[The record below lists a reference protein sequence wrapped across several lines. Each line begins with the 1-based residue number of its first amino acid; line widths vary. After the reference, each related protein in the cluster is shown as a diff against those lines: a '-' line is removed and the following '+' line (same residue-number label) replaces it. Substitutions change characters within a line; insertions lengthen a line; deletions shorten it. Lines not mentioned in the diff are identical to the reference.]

1 LIDPVPPATGP
12 GDVALGIITVDTAL
26 VVRTWSPWVESVSGI
41 PVARA
46 VGRPLGEVVPEL
58 AARGLLAHFARVAA
72 TGEPHVLAPA
82 FHHYL
87 MACPPAEPSRHF
99 DRMQQLVTLAALLD
113 GDRIA
118 GVMATIEDV
127 TARLDAERTVAEDLR
142 SSDPAV
148 RERAAARLEAAAAV
162 HHPAA
167 FVDVLKTG
175 DWQVRRAA
183 VQGLSRH
190 ASRELLTSLIDA
202 MKHQHHDFNVLGS
215 ALQLLS
221 RLDLDVAG
229 PLAALLRDPDPDLRI
244 QAALALGDQPGP
256 VAGEALMAALDD
268 EHVNVRFQAIESL
281 GRLRWSDA
289 VERLS
294 AIAESGDFFLAFPAV
309 DALSRIED
317 PRVAPRLASLLDDE
331 ALAVPAAEALGRL
344 AGGEVVR
351 PLTRALDRPN
361 APVTNIAS
369 ALATLHDRY
378 ERLYGGGE
386 YIAAEFQAAISP
398 AGAQRV
404 VDAVRT
410 ARGDALRA
418 LVLLLGWAPDGGAE
432 TALVGLLGEAD
443 VRDAALETLVRRG
456 GSPIVSALVQQL
468 ASDDLDVQLAAID
481 ALGRLGDREAA
492 GPLARLLG
500 TNRAVSVA
508 AAGALAHIGDPSVM
522 DRLFGLLSDPDAAV
536 RQAVIGALNS
546 LGHPEMA
553 GRIAVLL
560 AGDDPR
566 GRESAVRIAGYFGY
580 PACLDAVLACCDD
593 PDEGVRR
600 AALEQVPHL
609 LEDRALPMLARVMAT
624 DTPRVRAAAASALGQ
639 VAGSQV
645 ALIAALADED
655 PWVRYF
661 AARSLSAQPD
671 EAALGP
677 LARVA
682 AGDRAPHV
690 RIAAVEAVGQIGGA
704 QSAPLL
710 TAHAEGADSVLAA
723 AAIRALGQVSHP
735 AALPPLL
742 RALKSEDPSIAITAA
757 GALAARGDAEA
768 VRALRWT
775 AGAQAGADV
784 ASVALDAL
792 GRVAASGSAAWE
804 AAVDGLLELC
814 AIAGQR
820 EAALVALG
828 SVRPEGVDR
837 VAAGLQHAA
846 SEVRTATVDAL
857 MRMKAPAA
865 SARVRAALDH
875 TDPDVREAAVVALD
889 RVGTRGLAEAFTR
902 LAAGD
907 PAAEVR
913 RAAAA
918 AAPRQAGR

>member
-1 LIDPVPPATGP
+1 MPDAGS

-26 VVRTWSPWVESVSGI
+26 VVRTWSPWIESVSGV
-41 PVARA
+41 PASGA
-46 VGRPLGEVVPEL
+46 VGRPLGEVIPDL
-58 AARGLLAHFARVAA
+58 AARGLLSHFGHVAA
-72 TGEPHVLAPA
+72 TGESHVLAPA

-87 MACPPAEPSRHF
+87 IPSPPARPARHF

-113 GDRIA
+113 GERIA

-127 TARLDAERTVAEDLR
+127 TARLDAERTLAEDLR

-148 RERAAARLEAAAAV
+148 RERAAARLEQASAV

-167 FVDVLKTG
+167 FVDVLKAG

-229 PLAALLRDPDPDLRI
+229 PLAALLRDPDPNLRI
-244 QAALALGDQPGP
+244 QAALALADQPGP
-256 VAGEALMAALDD
+256 VAGDALMAALDD

-281 GRLRWSDA
+281 GRLRWSGA
-289 VERLS
+289 VDRLS
-294 AIAESGDFFLAFPAV
+294 AIAESRDFFLAFPAV

-331 ALAVPAAEALGRL
+331 GLAVPAAEALGRL

-351 PLTRALDRPN
+351 PLTLALDRPN
-361 APVTNIAS
+361 APVSNIAS

-378 ERLYGGGE
+378 ERLYGGGD
-386 YIAAEFQAAISP
+386 YVAAEFQAVVSP
-398 AGAQRV
+398 AGAQRI

-410 ARGDALRA
+410 TRGDALRA

-432 TALVGLLGEAD
+432 AALVGLLAEAD

-468 ASDDLDVQLAAID
+468 GSDDLDVQLAAID
-481 ALGRLGDREAA
+481 ALGRLGDRQAA
-492 GPLARLLG
+492 GPLASLLG
-500 TNRAVSVA
+500 TSRAVSVA
-508 AAGALAHIGDPSVM
+508 VAGALAHLGDPSVM
-522 DRLFGLLSDPDAAV
+522 DQLFARLTDPDAAV
-536 RQAVIGALNS
+536 RQAVIGALHS
-546 LGHPEMA
+546 LGHPEME
-553 GRIAVLL
+553 GRIAALL

-593 PDEGVRR
+593 PDERVSR

-609 LEDRALPMLARVMAT
+609 LEDRALPVLARAMAHEA
-624 DTPRVRAAAASALGQ
+624 PRIRAAAASALGH
-639 VAGSQV
+639 VAGSGD

-661 AARSLSAQPD
+661 AARSLAGQPY
-671 EAALGP
+671 EAAIETLG
-677 LARVA
+677 RVA

-690 RIAAVEAVGQIGGA
+690 RIAAVAAIGAIGGA
-704 QSAPLL
+704 HGARLL
-710 TAHAEGADSVLAA
+710 TQQVDSVDPALAA
-723 AAIRALGQVSHP
+723 AAIRALGDVRHP
-735 AALPPLL
+735 AGLPPLL
-742 RALKSEDPSIAITAA
+742 RALKSEDSSRSISAA
-757 GALAARGDAEA
+757 EALAARGDGEA
-768 VRALRWT
+768 VAALRWM
-775 AGAQAGADV
+775 AGAQAGAGV
-784 ASVALDAL
+784 VRAALEGL
-792 GRVAASGSAAWE
+792 GRVAADPAAAWE
-804 AAVDGLLELC
+804 DAVDALLELC
-814 AIAGQR
+814 ASQGQR
-820 EAALVALG
+820 EPAIAALG
-828 SVRPEGVDR
+828 RVRAEGVPR
-837 VAAGLQHAA
+837 VAAGLDHA
-846 SEVRTATVDAL
+846 SREIRTAAVDAL
-857 MRMKAPAA
+857 MRMKTPAA
-865 SARVRAALDH
+865 SARVRGALEH
-875 TDPDVREAAVVALD
+875 ADPAVREAAVIALD
-889 RVGTRGLAEAFTR
+889 RVGARGLAEAFTR
-902 LAAGD
+902 LADGD
-907 PAAEVR
+907 PSAEVR

-918 AAPRQAGR
+918 AGARQAGR